1 MLKIYFLHKNFLQ
14 VLGVKL
20 HVANLLDHHLL
31 HLVAV
36 LLGLLPAALHRR
48 VAADQPLLQVTD
60 RLDGLLLALVTDL
73 PGLLFTVLGV
83 AVLFGLLGASLLLEL
98 ADLLG
103 LEVAVLLLHREGED
117 IGELLTISVDISL
130 AHLYLDLSG
139 DVVAI
144 LLRGPR
150 ADNLLL
156 PIAIVLGSHLPLAV
170 ELHGVG
176 AGHVVD
182 NLLLHVAVRCLHVA
196 ALVVILGCGVDLVG
210 GVTDPVLS
218 CEAPLDLVG
227 LLQGLVVDGLY
238 QVADQLINIEADS
251 LHVGLDDTRAVLE
264 HLPLAV
270 LLVLG
275 PASLLSVRL
284 ALVLEH
290 HLLHLVAVGVL
301 VNPIAPHVGLSNIRI
316 IILNRSWGRVL
327 LGRWWTRVPRCWC
340 RVLRLWSRVHR
351 SWCGVLRSRCWVLR
365 SRCRVLRIRS

>member
-1 MLKIYFLHKNFLQ
+1 MLKIYFLCNINLQ

-48 VAADQPLLQVTD
+48 VTADQPLLHVAH

-73 PGLLFTVLGV
+73 PGLLLAVLGV
-83 AVLFGLLGASLLLEL
+83 AVLLGLLWASLLLQL

-103 LEVAVLLLHREGED
+103 LEVAVLLLHWEGED
-117 IGELLTISVDISL
+117 IGELLAISVNISL

-144 LLRGPR
+144 LLRGPCT
-150 ADNLLL
+150 DNLLL
-156 PIAIVLGSHLPLAV
+156 PIAIVLGGHLPLAV

-182 NLLLHVAVRCLHVA
+182 NLLLHVAVRCLHIA
-196 ALVVILGCGVDLVG
+196 ALVVILGGGVDLVG

-227 LLQGLVVDGLY
+227 LLQGLIVDSLH
-238 QVADQLINIEADS
+238 QVADQLIHIEADS
-251 LHVGLDDTRAVLE
+251 LHVGLDDPRAVLE
-264 HLPLAV
+264 HLPLTV

-301 VNPIAPHVGLSNIRI
+301 VHPIAPHVGLSNIRI
-316 IILNRSWGRVL
+316 VILYRSWGRVL
-327 LGRWWTRVPRCWC
+327 LWRRWARVPRCWC
-340 RVLRLWSRVHR
+340 RVLRSWCWIHR
-351 SWCGVLRSRCWVLR
+351 SW
-365 SRCRVLRIRS
+365 CRVLRIGS

>member
-1 MLKIYFLHKNFLQ
+1 MLKIYFLHKSFLQ
-14 VLGVKL
+14 VLCVKL
-20 HVANLLDHHLL
+20 HVANLLNHHLL

-83 AVLFGLLGASLLLEL
+83 AVLFGLLGASLLLQL

-117 IGELLTISVDISL
+117 IGKLLTISVDISL

-156 PIAIVLGSHLPLAV
+156 PIAIVLGGHLPLAV
-170 ELHGVG
+170 ELHGVC

-182 NLLLHVAVRCLHVA
+182 NLLLHIAVRSLHIA
-196 ALVVILGCGVDLVG
+196 ALVVILSG
-210 GVTDPVLS
+210 GVYLVSGVTYPVLP

-227 LLQGLVVDGLY
+227 LLQGLVVDGLH
-238 QVADQLINIEADS
+238 QVTDQLIHVEADS
-251 LHVGLDDTRAVLE
+251 FHVGLDDPRAVLE
-264 HLPLAV
+264 HLPLTV
-270 LLVLG
+270 LLVLC
-275 PASLLSVRL
+275 PASLLSVGL
-284 ALVLEH
+284 TLVLEH

-301 VNPIAPHVGLSNIRI
+301 VDSIAPHIGLSNIRI
-316 IILNRSWGRVL
+316 ILLHRSWGRIL
-327 LGRWWTRVPRCWC
+327 LWRRWARVPRCWC
-340 RVLRLWSRVHR
+340 RVLWR
-351 SWCGVLRSRCWVLR
+351 
-365 SRCRVLRIRS
+365 

>member
-1 MLKIYFLHKNFLQ
+1 MLKIYLLHKSFLQ

-36 LLGLLPAALHRR
+36 LLGLLLAALHRR

-73 PGLLFTVLGV
+73 PGLLLAILGV
-83 AVLFGLLGASLLLEL
+83 AVLLGLLGASLLLQL

-103 LEVAVLLLHREGED
+103 LEVAVLLLHREGEA
-117 IGELLTISVDISL
+117 IGELLAISVDISL
-130 AHLYLDLSG
+130 THLYLYLSR

-144 LLRGPR
+144 LLGGPCT
-150 ADNLLL
+150 DNLLL
-156 PIAIVLGSHLPLAV
+156 PIAIVLGGHFPLAV
-170 ELHGVG
+170 KLHSVG

-182 NLLLHVAVRCLHVA
+182 NLLLHVAVGCLHVA
-196 ALVVILGCGVDLVG
+196 ALVVILGGGVDLVG
-210 GVTDPVLS
+210 GVTDPVLP
-218 CEAPLDLVG
+218 CEAPLNLVG
-227 LLQGLVVDGLY
+227 LLQGLVVDGLH
-238 QVADQLINIEADS
+238 QVTDQLVHVEADP
-251 LHVGLDDTRAVLE
+251 LHVGLDDPRTVLE

-284 ALVLEH
+284 ALVLEY

-301 VNPIAPHVGLSNIRI
+301 VEPIAPHVGLSNIRI
-316 IILNRSWGRVL
+316 ILLNRSWDRVL
-327 LGRWWTRVPRCWC
+327 LWRWRTRVPRC
-340 RVLRLWSRVHR
+340 
-351 SWCGVLRSRCWVLR
+351 
-365 SRCRVLRIRS
+365 

>member
-1 MLKIYFLHKNFLQ
+1 MVFFCT
-14 VLGVKL
+14 
-20 HVANLLDHHLL
+20 DHRPPWAAPCSP
-31 HLVAV
+31 AV
-36 LLGLLPAALHRR
+36 LL
-48 VAADQPLLQVTD
+48 
-60 RLDGLLLALVTDL
+60 
-73 PGLLFTVLGV
+73 
-83 AVLFGLLGASLLLEL
+83 GLLGASLLLQL

-130 AHLYLDLSG
+130 AYLYLDLSW
-139 DVVAI
+139 DVVTI

-196 ALVVILGCGVDLVG
+196 ALVVILGGGVDLVS
-210 GVTDPVLS
+210 GVADPVLS
-218 CEAPLDLVG
+218 SEAPLNLVS
-227 LLQGLVVDGLY
+227 LLQGLVVDGLH
-238 QVADQLINIEADS
+238 QVTDQLIHVEADS
-251 LHVGLDDTRAVLE
+251 LHVGLDDPRAVLE
-264 HLPLAV
+264 HLPFAV

-284 ALVLEH
+284 TLVLEH

-301 VNPIAPHVGLSNIRI
+301 VDPIAPHVGLSYIRI
-316 IILNRSWGRVL
+316 ILLNRSRDRVL
-327 LGRWWTRVPRCWC
+327 LWRWWSREPRCWC
-340 RVLRLWSRVHR
+340 R
-351 SWCGVLRSRCWVLR
+351 
-365 SRCRVLRIRS
+365 